1 MKSDQVAS
9 WARTAQLRHSEG
21 RPAVQHNSGASKN
34 GPLYVGTFALLAQP
48 PFHHTTAC
56 PTRPSGEG
64 ADAAIKRSKT
74 RVSRATGGRTP
85 RLSRN
90 ERSVGLGFS
99 TIGGESPQ
107 KIWVV
112 GCEASR
118 SKKLATHDI
127 GFQLST
133 IHTYTLQDLL
143 YFNDE
148 PYAQESERQ
157 NQVITHATHLDG
169 IPV

>member
-1 MKSDQVAS
+1 MKSDQVAR
-9 WARTAQLRHSEG
+9 WACTTQLRHSEG
-21 RPAVQHNSGASKN
+21 RPAVRHNSGTSNN

-74 RVSRATGGRTP
+74 RASRATGGRTP
-85 RLSRN
+85 RSSRN
-90 ERSVGLGFS
+90 ERSVGLGFP
-99 TIGGESPQ
+99 TMGGESPQ

-118 SKKLATHDI
+118 SKKHATHDI
-127 GFQLST
+127 GFQFST
-133 IHTYTLQDLL
+133 IYTYALQDLL

-148 PYAQESERQ
+148 TYAQK
-157 NQVITHATHLDG
+157 LK
-169 IPV
+169 